1 MKHLFFDL
9 DGTITESRQK
19 ITKEIKDFLS
29 QLPNLIV
36 ISGASREQ
44 MEYQLDGLK
53 CITLAQS
60 GNDTPLWQ
68 NKLSKEEKHEIYKHI
83 FSLDWCIEPF
93 MIEDRGCQ
101 LSPSLIGHKAP
112 TNIKKKFDP
121 DQKIR
126 RKLLKKCPFISR
138 TLICRIAGTTCL
150 DYTRKNGDK
159 GHNLERWIKE
169 NKLNKEDC
177 VYFGDALFQGG
188 NDESVLGVMECVEV
202 KDPQDLLVKIKNYV

>member
-1 MKHLFFDL
+1 MIYIFDL

-19 ITKEIKDFLS
+19 ISKELKDFLS
-29 QLPNLIV
+29 NLPNLTV
-36 ISGASREQ
+36 ISGASKEQ

-53 CITLAQS
+53 CNILSQS

-68 NKLSKEEKHEIYKHI
+68 NKLTAQEKHEIYRHI
-83 FSLDWCIEPF
+83 FSLDWIIEPW

-112 TNIKKKFDP
+112 FDIKKKFDP

-126 RKLLKKCPFISR
+126 KKLLKKCPFKSR
-138 TLICRIAGTTCL
+138 TLVCRIAGTTCI

-169 NKLNKEDC
+169 NKLNKDDC
-177 VYFGDALFQGG
+177 IYFGDALFEGG
-188 NDESVLGVMECVEV
+188 NDESVIGVIKTVEV
-202 KDPQDLLVKIKNYV
+202 LNPQDLLIKLKKYV